1 MREQELTGES
11 LVFEKDTFAGC
22 KMLMICDPEAPL
34 PSQLICKQRNQQSGS
49 GKSPQASFILLFAGF
64 LYTASNIPS
73 YMLLN

>member
-34 PSQLICKQRNQQSGS
+34 PSQLICKQRN
-49 GKSPQASFILLFAGF
+49 
-64 LYTASNIPS
+64 
-73 YMLLN
+73 